1 MPTCEPRRRNLLRF
15 IAVGGV
21 TLCVPML
28 WGCTD
33 KPPPAGTAGKP
44 PTAPS
49 SAPPGGSGK
58 MSQAEAQ
65 YQGTP
70 KAEQK
75 CSKCVHFIAD
85 SNSCKVVEGQIS
97 AEGWCKLFAAKAI

>member
-1 MPTCEPRRRNLLRF
+1 MRTCESQRRNLLRF
-15 IAVGGV
+15 MAAGGA
-21 TLCVPML
+21 TLCASML

-33 KPPPAGTAGKP
+33 KQQPAGTAAKP
-44 PTAPS
+44 PAAPS

-58 MSQAEAQ
+58 MSQADAQ

-97 AEGWCKLFAAKAI
+97 AEGWCKLFAAKVI